1 MTDNLIMNTARIAL
15 GITTVFLAT
24 PIASAQVGKPVAEVE
39 LEMGNPIK
47 DYSYKTPPTKIYLSD
62 DIQIQATYSKG
73 VVDAAVY
80 SVAAVSAAGREP
92 ISETQVKKILALNGL
107 SESDLV
113 PLNFDEYPQLNGLD
127 KKLNGLYKKSKDS
140 KILFLHDTQKHLISI
155 TDFNSLIAYLRSMR

>member
-1 MTDNLIMNTARIAL
+1 MTDNLIMNTARIVL
-15 GITTVFLAT
+15 GITTVLLAT
-24 PIASAQVGKPVAEVE
+24 PIASAQVGKPVADVE
-39 LEMGNPIK
+39 RELGKPIK

-113 PLNFDEYPQLNGLD
+113 PVNFDEYPQ
-127 KKLNGLYKKSKDS
+127 LNGLYKKSKDS
-140 KILFLHDTQKHLISI
+140 KILFLHDTQQHMISI
-155 TDFNSLIAYLRSMR
+155 TDFNSLMAYLRSRR